1 MQFLSS
7 ILLSL
12 LILCIYIN
20 GGEAKSL
27 AKTVHVYEK
36 TLSDFDNLKL
46 RPKAEQHRIKK
57 RQNEEAVQEE
67 PDASLNINFQ
77 VPSSP
82 GSGKLLLFG
91 AIAGFWQ
98 GGRQGRMF

>member
-1 MQFLSS
+1 MQFLSA
-7 ILLSL
+7 ILLSF
-12 LILCIYIN
+12 LILCIFIN
-20 GGEAKSL
+20 VGEAKTL

-82 GSGKLLLFG
+82 GSGKFLCVLQIQDFG
-91 AIAGFWQ
+91 
-98 GGRQGRMF
+98 RV